1 MLRVCS
7 EDCRL
12 KRSFGVSQNSG
23 FQSAHFALEN
33 AGPEKSLAVFGFEA
47 TLPTPATLLRAG
59 LRGEGVVLC
68 RYLLPGTRGNKGT
81 GEGGKVALE
90 ESRTKGG
97 VGHVKETGWSSEDAL
112 LRVVGAVAV
121 LVGGG
126 LLAGWAAQAVQGGG
140 MSRTGSAAGALTAL
154 GFLFNGAAILF
165 QTARGLTAE
174 AVFKRSAQV
183 ALAGAAA
190 VGLLALAELFRQPD
204 ALSER
209 LFTNGD
215 AASPQAGPQGVG
227 FNGAACLLLL
237 PACVWTLGRGPRAHP
252 AALAWGGALLVAA
265 AAAGF
270 AARLEAVE
278 GEHPWLS
285 RIRIELP
292 AAVLF
297 MVQGGS
303 FVWVAAKRSLFRWA
317 LGRALTLEFL
327 GGLVLLVWMA
337 LLAHASAASFG
348 HAILTSGRSRE
359 VLDHIHASRLAVAEL
374 ESLAR
379 DALWSGD
386 AETARRFAGGDVPGP
401 NGFGASHRKL
411 GALTAADPFQSRRL
425 GQLQDALIRWMEY
438 DRETVALRQ
447 LQGFE
452 AAQRRL
458 GSPEARERK
467 ARVLALLSEMEAAE
481 RQRLAVGENRLHAAL
496 ERTVA
501 LLPSGALVG
510 ILVLSYGMVRLSV
523 EMNFRERLSKAL
535 KLTEERQRLTVEAA
549 GIGDWEMNPATQ
561 VTAHSLLHDRIFG
574 YADPVPEWS
583 HDHFLAHV
591 HPEDRDRVDA
601 LFKEGL
607 QSGGEWAA
615 ECRILRRDGT
625 PGWIWLRAKCFKN
638 EAGRVEAVRGVLGDI
653 TERHAAEDQIRSL
666 NATLEQRVRER
677 TEKLEFAVKE
687 LDAFTYSVS
696 HDLRAPL
703 RAIDGFSRM
712 VIEDYASLLPAEA
725 DRKLG
730 VIRSEARR
738 MSRLID
744 DLLTFSR
751 MGRAPSHAERI
762 DMQALAQETYQE
774 LLETAAE
781 TRQIR
786 FKVHPLPAATGTQTM
801 IKQLWINLISNALK
815 FTRGREVA
823 SIEVGSRRDPGGN
836 TVYYIKDNGVG
847 FDMRHAGKLF
857 GVFQRLHTE
866 NEFEGTGAGLAL
878 VQRIVS
884 RHGGTVWAEAQKDKG
899 ATFFFTLP
907 PQTV

>member
-1 MLRVCS
+1 M
-7 EDCRL
+7 
-12 KRSFGVSQNSG
+12 G
-23 FQSAHFALEN
+23 LE
-33 AGPEKSLAVFGFEA
+33 ES
-47 TLPTPATLLRAG
+47 
-59 LRGEGVVLC
+59 
-68 RYLLPGTRGNKGT
+68 GTRG
-81 GEGGKVALE
+81 
-90 ESRTKGG
+90 G
-97 VGHVKETGWSSEDAL
+97 VEHVQETGWSSEDAL
-112 LRVVGAVAV
+112 LRAVGAVAV

-126 LLAGWAAQAVQGGG
+126 LFAGWAAQATLSGGTPR
-140 MSRTGSAAGALTAL
+140 SGSPAGVLTAL
-154 GFLFNGAAILF
+154 GFLLNGAAILF
-165 QTARGLTAE
+165 QTARGPTGA
-174 AVFKRSAQV
+174 AVFKGSAQV

-190 VGLLALAELFRQPD
+190 VGLFALGELFFEPD
-204 ALSER
+204 FSLER
-209 LFTNGD
+209 HFATGG
-215 AASPQAGPQGVG
+215 AASLQARNRGVG

-252 AALAWGGALLVAA
+252 AALAWVGALLVAA

-270 AARLEAVE
+270 AARLEAID

-297 MVQGGS
+297 MVQGGF

-317 LGRALTLEFL
+317 LGRALTLEFS
-327 GGLVLLVWMA
+327 GGLALLVLMA
-337 LLAHASAASFG
+337 LLAHASSASFG
-348 HAILTSGRSRE
+348 HAILASGRSRE
-359 VLDHIHASRLAVAEL
+359 VLDHVHAARLAVVEL

-379 DALWSGD
+379 NALWSGD
-386 AETARRFAGGDVPGP
+386 AETARPFDGGDVPGP

-411 GALTAADPFQSRRL
+411 GALTAADPVQARRL
-425 GQLQDALIRWMEY
+425 GQLQDAFTRWMEY
-438 DRETVALRQ
+438 ERETVALRR

-458 GSPEARERK
+458 GSPEAQKRK

-481 RQRLAVGENRLHAAL
+481 RQRLAVEENRLHAAL
-496 ERTVA
+496 ERIVA

-510 ILVLSYGMVRLSV
+510 ILALSYGMVRLSV
-523 EMNFRERLSKAL
+523 EMNFRERLSEAL
-535 KLTEERQRLTVEAA
+535 KLTEARQRLTVEAA
-549 GIGDWEMNPATQ
+549 GIGDWEMNLATQ

-574 YADPVPEWS
+574 YAEPIPQWS
-583 HDHFLAHV
+583 YDRFLAHV

-653 TERHAAEDQIRSL
+653 TERRAAEDQIRSL
-666 NATLEQRVRER
+666 NATLEERVRER
-677 TEKLEFAVKE
+677 TAKLEFAVKE

-712 VIEDYASLLPAEA
+712 VIEDYAPQLPAEA

-751 MGRAPSHAERI
+751 MGRAPSHPERI
-762 DMQALAQETYQE
+762 DMQALAQETYHE
-774 LLETAAE
+774 LLETAAD

-786 FKVHPLPAATGTQTM
+786 FEVHPLPAATGTQAM

-815 FTRGREVA
+815 FSRGREVA
-823 SIEVGSRRDPGGN
+823 TIEVGSREDPGGN

-866 NEFEGTGAGLAL
+866 KEFEGTGAGLAL

-884 RHGGTVWAEAQKDKG
+884 RHGGTVWAEAEKDKG